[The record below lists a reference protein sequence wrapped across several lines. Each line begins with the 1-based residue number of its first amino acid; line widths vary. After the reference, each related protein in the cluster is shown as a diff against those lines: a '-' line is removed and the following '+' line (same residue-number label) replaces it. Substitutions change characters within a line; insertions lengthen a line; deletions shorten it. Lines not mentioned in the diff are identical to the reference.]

1 MKKISTNDV
10 IMFLVKHMVSTEVEN
25 NERGTEV
32 RFINA
37 IDGKVMCK
45 LYIACRDDIKV
56 VNDALEYLCANPKLA
71 QDVKNEIVNY
81 YIKREAITL
90 YEDSTTLGEKLGF
103 LSNRTEDIQEDLI
116 KEYAKSVKSKEPHN
130 PNIDYIEFI
139 LTKLTRRD
147 ILEQLAEEASELAEV
162 ALGIGQSAASISK
175 DANKLIRSTE
185 DTNNVTP
192 ANPDDIISDI
202 NCNLNTIKS
211 ARTEWFEE
219 ECGDVNMCLDLLHH
233 IDDGEP
239 IEKFHTLDNPKWK
252 RWAER
257 LGFISF

>member
-1 MKKISTNDV
+1 MKEINIDDI
-10 IMFLVKHMVSTEVEN
+10 IMFLIKNMINTEVKT
-25 NERGTEV
+25 NERGAEV
-32 RFINA
+32 RFISA
-37 IDGKVMCK
+37 ITGEVACT
-45 LYIACRDDIKV
+45 LYIAYRDNIKV
-56 VNDALEYLCANPKLA
+56 VNDALEYLCKHPDILREVQNGIEK
-71 QDVKNEIVNY
+71 Y
-81 YIKREAITL
+81 YKSFEQSIL
-90 YEDSTTLGEKLGF
+90 YGCSTTLSDILGL
-103 LSNRTEDIQEDLI
+103 LSNKADYIQKELI
-116 KEYAKSVKSKEPHN
+116 KEYAKTPKSEEPRS

-147 ILEQLAEEASELAEV
+147 ILEQLAEEASELADV
-162 ALGIGQSAASISK
+162 GNYIS
-175 DANKLIRSTE
+175 DHANDLTKFAIKLIRATE

-192 ANPDDIISDI
+192 YSVEGIIDNI
-202 NCNLNTIKS
+202 ETVTRLIHVN
-211 ARTEWFEE
+211 RTEYLDE

>member
-1 MKKISTNDV
+1 MKEISIDDV
-10 IMFLVKHMVSTEVEN
+10 IRFLIKNMISTEVKN
-25 NERGTEV
+25 DKRGTEV
-32 RFINA
+32 RFVSEITGEVA
-37 IDGKVMCK
+37 CA
-45 LYIACRDDIKV
+45 LYIAYGDNITVIKDV
-56 VNDALEYLCANPKLA
+56 LVYLCEHPDTLREVQNRI
-71 QDVKNEIVNY
+71 KNFMN
-81 YIKREAITL
+81 AL
-90 YEDSTTLGEKLGF
+90 YGRTSI
-103 LSNRTEDIQEDLI
+103 LSGILCSLDRMPEDIRKKLI
-116 KEYAKSVKSKEPHN
+116 EAAYKKDDEPRN

-147 ILEQLAEEASELAEV
+147 ILEQLAEEASEVAEV

-211 ARTEWFEE
+211 ARTEWLEE

>member
-1 MKKISTNDV
+1 MKEISMNDV
-10 IMFLVKHMVSTEVEN
+10 IMFLVKNMVSTEVEN
-25 NERGTEV
+25 NERGIEV
-32 RFINA
+32 TFINA
-37 IDGKVMCK
+37 IDGNVMCE
-45 LYIACRDDIKV
+45 LYIAYRDDVKV
-56 VNDALEYLCANPKLA
+56 VNDALEYLCAHPKLF
-71 QDVKNEIVNY
+71 QEVKNGIVKY
-81 YIKREAITL
+81 YIKREATTS
-90 YEDSTTLGEKLGF
+90 YEDSTSLAEKLDF
-103 LSNRTEDIQEDLI
+103 LISRSEGIQKDLI
-116 KEYAKSVKSKEPHN
+116 KEYTKSVKSEEPHN

-147 ILEQLAEEASELAEV
+147 ILEQLAEEASELAEIGNRISIC
-162 ALGIGQSAASISK
+162 ANDLGKSAI
-175 DANKLIRSTE
+175 KLIRSTE

-192 ANPDDIISDI
+192 MECKDVVRDI
-202 NCNLNTIKS
+202 NVVAYSISNH
-211 ARTEWFEE
+211 RTTKLEE

>member
-1 MKKISTNDV
+1 MKEISTNDV

-32 RFINA
+32 TFINA

-45 LYIACRDDIKV
+45 LYIAYRDDIKV

-71 QDVKNEIVNY
+71 QEVKNEIVNY

-90 YEDSTTLGEKLGF
+90 YEDSTTLGEELGS

-147 ILEQLAEEASELAEV
+147 ILEQLAEEASELADV
-162 ALGIGQSAASISK
+162 GNYIS
-175 DANKLIRSTE
+175 DHANDLTKFAIKLIRATE

-192 ANPDDIISDI
+192 YSVEGI
-202 NCNLNTIKS
+202 NDKLKTNVHLIHIN
-211 ARTEWFEE
+211 RTERLEE
-219 ECGDVNMCLDLLHH
+219 ECSDVNMCLDLLHH

>member
-1 MKKISTNDV
+1 MNDV
-10 IMFLVKHMVSTEVEN
+10 IIFLTKNMVSMEVEN

-32 RFINA
+32 TFINA
-37 IDGKVMCK
+37 IDGKVMCE
-45 LYIACRDDIKV
+45 LYIAYRDDIKV
-56 VNDALEYLCANPKLA
+56 VNDALEYLCANPKIVQEL
-71 QDVKNEIVNY
+71 KNGIDNY

-90 YEDSTTLGEKLGF
+90 YEDSTTLGERLGF
-103 LSNRTEDIQEDLI
+103 LRNRVEDIQKDLI
-116 KEYAKSVKSKEPHN
+116 KEYAKSVKSEEPRN

-147 ILEQLAEEASELAEV
+147 ILEQLAEEASELADV
-162 ALGIGQSAASISK
+162 GNYIS
-175 DANKLIRSTE
+175 DHANDLTKFAIKLIRATE

-192 ANPDDIISDI
+192 YSVEGI
-202 NCNLNTIKS
+202 NDKLKTNVHLIHIN
-211 ARTEWFEE
+211 RTERLEE

-233 IDDGEP
+233 IDDGEL
-239 IEKFHTLDNPKWK
+239 IENFHTLDNPKWK

>member
-1 MKKISTNDV
+1 MREISMNDV
-10 IMFLVKHMVSTEVEN
+10 IMFLVKNMASTKVET

-32 RFINA
+32 VFSNA
-37 IDGKVMCK
+37 ADGNVMCE
-45 LYIACRDDIKV
+45 LYIAYRDDIKV
-56 VNDALEYLCANPKLA
+56 VNDALEYLCTHPKLF
-71 QDVKNEIVNY
+71 QEVKNGIVNY

-90 YEDSTTLGEKLGF
+90 HADFTTLGERLCF
-103 LSNRTEDIQEDLI
+103 LSNRAEDIQKDLI
-116 KEYAKSVKSKEPHN
+116 KEYSRSVKNEEPHN

-147 ILEQLAEEASELAEV
+147 ILEQLAEEASELADV
-162 ALGIGQSAASISK
+162 GNYIS
-175 DANKLIRSTE
+175 DHANDLTKFAIKLIRATE

-192 ANPDDIISDI
+192 YSVEGI
-202 NCNLNTIKS
+202 NDKLKTNVHLIHIN
-211 ARTEWFEE
+211 RTERLEE
-219 ECGDVNMCLDLLHH
+219 ECGDANMCLDLLHH